1 MVIDVLGLPGE
12 ATFAL
17 IAALDEALAELDLGD
32 GVVVRRIE
40 DPCLMIARNVRRPPA
55 LMVNGKV
62 VCRRRIP
69 SVTEIR
75 GYLEAAEA

>member
-12 ATFAL
+12 ATSAL
-17 IAALDEALAELDLGD
+17 IAALDEALAELGLGD

-40 DPCLMIARNVRRPPA
+40 DPALMIARNVRQPPA

-62 VCRRRIP
+62 VCRGRVP
-69 SVTEIR
+69 TMAEIR
-75 GYLEAAEA
+75 GYLGAAEA